1 MQITENVKA
10 YCRTFPG
17 NPLHER
23 ITQYHPIGFKY
34 YHLQHYLLLPHG
46 LQVLPPSALLTTTP
60 MGFRYYHL
68 QPYYYP
74 HGLQVLP
81 PSALQATTPPR
92 LPVLPPS
99 AT

>member
-10 YCRTFPG
+10 YCRTSPG
-17 NPLHER
+17 IPLHER
-23 ITQYHPIGFKY
+23 ITEYQP
-34 YHLQHYLLLPHG
+34 
-46 LQVLPPSALLTTTP
+46 LLTTTP

-81 PSALQATTPPR
+81 PSALQTTTP
-92 LPVLPPS
+92 
-99 AT
+99 